1 MTVKKA
7 FIDRFH
13 RARGGLSHVVPG
25 GRMEDVLD
33 ECMRITIE
41 VCERRMRGSNSARA
55 PRQAPSGGE
64 DRLPETEATSE
75 TSSTLEP
82 ARETKA
88 ASTAAVLPAA
98 SAIDPTTSSIV
109 EPTHQRKSTSEK
121 PASRYLPVA
130 VRKEVFE
137 RDEGCC
143 TFVGANGKRCR
154 STYQLQFH
162 HKVPFARGGPA
173 TSGNLTLHC
182 ARHNKHRAYADYGA
196 PLMDRFLAPPAPTPH
211 DNPRQRDTC

>member
-1 MTVKKA
+1 M
-7 FIDRFH
+7 DRFH
-13 RARGGLSHVVPG
+13 RVRGGLSHVVPG

-55 PRQAPSGGE
+55 TGQAPSGGAVRPP
-64 DRLPETEATSE
+64 DTEAASE
-75 TSSTLEP
+75 TSSTVEP

-88 ASTAAVLPAA
+88 ASAAAVLPPAPA
-98 SAIDPTTSSIV
+98 VDPATSSIV
-109 EPTHQRKSTSEK
+109 EPTHNRTGSTSEK
-121 PASRYLPVA
+121 RASRYLPGA
-130 VRKEVFE
+130 VRSEVFE

-143 TFVGANGKRCR
+143 TFVGANGRRCR

-173 TSGNLTLHC
+173 TSENLTLHC
-182 ARHNKHRAYADYGA
+182 GRHNKHRAYADYGA
-196 PLMDRFLAPPAPTPH
+196 SHMDRFLAPPPTTPR
-211 DNPRQRDTC
+211 DNPGQRDTC